1 MISIGS
7 GKFASP
13 HIQMLE
19 GESGQK
25 DFVKFKPE
33 TRHFRCKRIMK
44 SKDRL
49 IIRKLIHLSTGL
61 LIWILSYILDK
72 NVLLFLI
79 LAGTVF
85 SFLTFNYKKFHLL
98 HITTDASLGTLYYP
112 VGILSSYL
120 ILYNLP
126 LYYFHSSLMVL
137 SISDTLAYFTGQV
150 QKGNIWIR
158 TFHDRKSIYGIAV
171 YSLSAWL
178 ILYLFLPGSMSS
190 NTIYIFFAL
199 LWAVVL
205 ETASMRGSDNFS
217 IPAGLAVLFLLTHNH
232 DVDYLYLSLIVIALA
247 PACFLLFKFN
257 ILTRRGSF
265 VAFLLGFYFAG
276 IKGWPWLMP
285 VLLFF
290 LSSSAFTKLHHAIKG
305 GAKKS
310 TARNAWQ
317 VIANIIWAL
326 TSSALF
332 LFTQNE
338 IFILFF
344 IAFVAA
350 ATADT
355 WASEIGPLLNKRCFS
370 LSKMRSVP
378 AGTNGGI
385 SFFGSMA
392 ALTGATI
399 ISSLSY
405 YVFFRYWQWD
415 IIAILSLSAFIACFA
430 DSLLG
435 TFVEERM
442 LQMNYFKQRKTLE
455 SITPNDLVNMLGSV
469 TAFVFY
475 ILLSGIL

>member
-1 MISIGS
+1 M
-7 GKFASP
+7 
-13 HIQMLE
+13 
-19 GESGQK
+19 
-25 DFVKFKPE
+25 
-33 TRHFRCKRIMK
+33 
-44 SKDRL
+44 
-49 IIRKLIHLSTGL
+49 
-61 LIWILSYILDK
+61 ILSYILEK
-72 NVLLFLI
+72 NVLLYLI
-79 LAGTVF
+79 IAGTIF

-98 HITTDASLGTLYYP
+98 HKTTDASLGTIYYP

-137 SISDTLAYFTGQV
+137 SISDTLANFAGQI

-158 TFHDRKSIYGIAV
+158 TFHDRKSIYGITA
-171 YSLSAWL
+171 YSLSACL
-178 ILYLFLPGSMSS
+178 IFYLFLPGFLSS
-190 NTIYIFFAL
+190 NIPYILFAL
-199 LWAVVL
+199 LWAVIL

-217 IPAGLAVLFLLTHNH
+217 IPAGLALFFLLTYHYE
-232 DVDYLYLSLIVIALA
+232 VDYLYLSAILFALA

-276 IKGWPWLMP
+276 IGGWPWLMP

-290 LSSSAFTKLHHAIKG
+290 LSSAAFTKLQHAIKG
-305 GAKKS
+305 DGNKS

-317 VIANIIWAL
+317 VIANIIWAV

-332 LFTQNE
+332 LLTQNE

-350 ATADT
+350 VTADT

-370 LSKMRSVP
+370 LSTMRTVP

-385 SFFGSMA
+385 SFFGSVA
-392 ALTGATI
+392 ALCGAII

-405 YVFFRYWQWD
+405 YLFFGSWQWD
-415 IIAILSLSAFIACFA
+415 IIAIILRLRIYC
-430 DSLLG
+430 LLCG
-435 TFVEERM
+435 FPAWNFCRRENASDE
-442 LQMNYFKQRKTLE
+442 LF
-455 SITPNDLVNMLGSV
+455 
-469 TAFVFY
+469 
-475 ILLSGIL
+475 

>member
-1 MISIGS
+1 MMIKGITMTY
-7 GKFASP
+7 
-13 HIQMLE
+13 QE
-19 GESGQK
+19 
-25 DFVKFKPE
+25 
-33 TRHFRCKRIMK
+33 
-44 SKDRL
+44 RL
-49 IIRKLIHLSTGL
+49 VIRKLIHLCTGL
-61 LIWILSYILDK
+61 IIWILSYVVEK

-79 LAGTVF
+79 LAGTLF
-85 SFLTFNYKKFHLL
+85 SFLTFNYKRFHLL
-98 HITTDASLGTLYYP
+98 HKTTDASLGTLYYP
-112 VGILSSYL
+112 IGILSCFL

-126 LYYFHSSLMVL
+126 LYYFQSSLLVL
-137 SISDTLAYFTGQV
+137 SISDTLAYFTGQLH
-150 QKGNIWIR
+150 KGNIWIR
-158 TFHDRKSIYGIAV
+158 TFHDRKSIYGITV
-171 YSLSAWL
+171 YSLSACL
-178 ILYLFLPGSMSS
+178 ILYLFLPGSLSS
-190 NTIYIFFAL
+190 DIQYIFFAV
-199 LWAVVL
+199 LWAVIL

-217 IPAGLAVLFLLTHNH
+217 IPAGLAVLFFLTHH
-232 DVDYLYLSLIVIALA
+232 YTADYLYLSAIMVALA
-247 PACFLLFKFN
+247 PACFLLFKLN

-290 LSSSAFTKLHHAIKG
+290 LSSAGLTKLHHAIKG
-305 GAKKS
+305 REKKS

-332 LFTQNE
+332 LFTRNE

-350 ATADT
+350 VTADT

-405 YVFFRYWQWD
+405 YVFFGYWHWD
-415 IIAILSLSAFIACFA
+415 IILIISISAFIACFA

-435 TFVEERM
+435 TFVEDKM
-442 LQMNYFKQRKTLE
+442 LQMNYFKKRGTSE
-455 SITPNDLVNMLGSV
+455 SINPNDLVNMIGSV
-469 TAFVFY
+469 TAFAFY
-475 ILLSGIL
+475 IILSWFFNNHQ

>member
-1 MISIGS
+1 MT
-7 GKFASP
+7 
-13 HIQMLE
+13 Q
-19 GESGQK
+19 QK
-25 DFVKFKPE
+25 G
-33 TRHFRCKRIMK
+33 
-44 SKDRL
+44 L
-49 IIRKLIHLSTGL
+49 IIRKLIHLSLGL
-61 LIWILSYILDK
+61 IILILSYVVEK

-98 HITTDASLGTLYYP
+98 HKTTDASLGTLYYP

-137 SISDTLAYFTGQV
+137 SVSDTLAYYAGQI

-158 TFHDRKSIYGIAV
+158 TFHDRKSIYGTIA
-171 YSLSAWL
+171 YSLSACF
-178 ILYLFLPGSMSS
+178 ILCLFLPGSLSLNILYM
-190 NTIYIFFAL
+190 IFAL
-199 LWAVVL
+199 SWAAIL

-217 IPAGLAVLFLLTHNH
+217 IPAGLALLFLLTYHYKA
-232 DVDYLYLSLIVIALA
+232 DYLYLSAVLFALA

-276 IKGWPWLMP
+276 ILGWTWLMP

-290 LSSSAFTKLHHAIKG
+290 LSSAAFTKLQHALKDAG
-305 GAKKS
+305 NKP

-317 VIANIIWAL
+317 VVANIIWAV
-326 TSSALF
+326 SSSVLF
-332 LFTQNE
+332 LFTHNE
-338 IFILFF
+338 VFILFF

-350 ATADT
+350 VTADT

-370 LSKMRSVP
+370 LSKMRTVP

-385 SFFGSMA
+385 SFFGSVA
-392 ALTGATI
+392 ALTGATV

-405 YVFFRYWQWD
+405 YVFFGSWCWS
-415 IIAILSLSAFIACFA
+415 IITILSVSAFLACFA

-435 TFVEERM
+435 TFVEEKM
-442 LQMNYFKQRKTLE
+442 LQMNYFKKRNTLE
-455 SITPNDLVNMLGSV
+455 SITPNDLVNMIGAV

-475 ILLSGIL
+475 ILLSWIFL